1 MTSPRRILILGGILI
16 AAFGMLFGLH
26 YAVFVEHQ
34 TLDRMGGSLATAFV
48 QAANR
53 DMTQAG
59 TAIDSYAAVKYDYV
73 REVDAHSHWVGLSMI
88 LIVLGAFFDR
98 VGFSIAVRQTLAWSL
113 LLGSIAFPFG
123 VILQATHHGGRA
135 RIRHC
140 DCRLRSR
147 HRRHVGN
154 SFGSCEAPKCIIS
167 GVWSISFYGFRSRKS
182 IAKSH
187 SSLGIE
193 DVSTSI
199 SLSPREVF
207 QGSRDHARPT
217 WR

>member
-1 MTSPRRILILGGILI
+1 MTSPRRILILGGILL

-34 TLDRMGGSLATAFV
+34 TLDRMGGSLATAFG

-59 TAIDSYAAVKYDYV
+59 TAIDSNAAVKYDYV

-88 LIVLGAFFDR
+88 LIVLGALFDR

-123 VILQATHHGGRA
+123 VILQATHHGGRLPPAIAIVGSGLIIAGMSGTALGLA
-135 RIRHC
+135 RR
-140 DCRLRSR
+140 RSE
-147 HRRHVGN
+147 
-154 SFGSCEAPKCIIS
+154 S
-167 GVWSISFYGFRSRKS
+167 
-182 IAKSH
+182 
-187 SSLGIE
+187 
-193 DVSTSI
+193 
-199 SLSPREVF
+199 
-207 QGSRDHARPT
+207 
-217 WR
+217 